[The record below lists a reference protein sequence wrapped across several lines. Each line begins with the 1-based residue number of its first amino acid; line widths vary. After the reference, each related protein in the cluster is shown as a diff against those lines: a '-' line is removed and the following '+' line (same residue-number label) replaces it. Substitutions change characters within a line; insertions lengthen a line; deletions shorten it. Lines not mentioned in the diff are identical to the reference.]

1 MLKEGDAAPDFV
13 LKAADGQD
21 VRLSSFLGM
30 AVVVYFY
37 PKDNTMG
44 CTIEAKGFRDS
55 MPDIEAR
62 GAVVLGISMD
72 SAATHCLFRDKHQI
86 PFRLLSDPDG
96 RVHDLYDAWLT
107 TLFGKTHFA
116 VRRCTYVIDAQGIIR
131 TVYRH
136 VNPLGHAKDVTKDL
150 EQLQAKAV

>member
-13 LKAADGQD
+13 LKDADGQD
-21 VRLSSFLGM
+21 VRLSSLLGRP
-30 AVVVYFY
+30 VVVYFY
-37 PKDNTMG
+37 PKDNTVG
-44 CTIEAKGFRDS
+44 CTIEAKGFRDN
-55 MPDIEAR
+55 MQDIEAH

-72 SAATHCLFRDKHQI
+72 SIAKHCGFRDKHQI
-86 PFRLLSDPDG
+86 PYLLLSDPDG

-131 TVYRH
+131 KVYRH
-136 VNPLGHAKDVTKDL
+136 VNPLGHAKDISKDL
-150 EQLQAKAV
+150 ELLQAKPV